1 MLNQHLGQALGARG
15 AESRALGGFLGKVGR
30 GACGPVALPGH
41 EAGGS
46 LVVGALLDLL
56 CLAWPAVT

>member
-56 CLAWPAVT
+56 